1 MKISIIIPTYKEKEN
16 IPKLFDRTFKVLKN
30 KKIDFEIVVV
40 DDDSRDGIV
49 EVINKYIKNYPL
61 KLIVRKEER
70 GLASACVE
78 GFKSAS
84 GDIILVMD
92 GDLQHPPEKIPEFI
106 SSLEKGAEIAIG
118 SRYIEGGG
126 VGKWSITRKIV
137 SRGASILAN
146 VFFSEIKDIKDK
158 ESGFFAFKKNV
169 IKNVKLK
176 PKGYK
181 ILLEILVLGKYNKVQ
196 EIGYEFGKRYAGES
210 KLGVRTI
217 FSYLLHLIRLLW
229 VSGKFIKIIKFC
241 IVGILG
247 VFVNLGI
254 LYLLTAIG
262 LYYLISGAISIEISV
277 LTNFFLNRAWTFKE
291 EAKHVDIKK
300 SIIKDHATR
309 FIGIVINFLSLYI
322 FTEILEMFYILSMLI
337 GIILSTIW
345 NFIGNSKWVWK
356 YKKF

>member
-1 MKISIIIPTYKEKEN
+1 MKISIIIPTYKEKES
-16 IPKLFDRTFKVLKN
+16 ITKLFDRTLKILKDN
-30 KKIDFEIVVV
+30 KINFEIVVV
-40 DDDSRDGIV
+40 DDDSRDGTV
-49 EVINKYIKNYPL
+49 EVVNKYSKNYPV
-61 KLIVRKEER
+61 KIIVRKKER

-84 GDIILVMD
+84 GDVILVMD
-92 GDLQHPPEKIPEFI
+92 ADLQHPPEKIPEFI
-106 SSLEKGAEIAIG
+106 SALEKGSEIAIG
-118 SRYIEGGG
+118 SRYVEGGG
-126 VGKWSITRKIV
+126 LGKWSISRKIV
-137 SRGASILAN
+137 SRGATTLAN
-146 VFFSEIKDIKDK
+146 IFFGEIKNIKDK
-158 ESGFFAFKKNV
+158 ESGFFAFKKDV

-181 ILLEILVLGKYNKVQ
+181 ILLELLVLGKYKKVQ

-217 FSYLLHLIRLLW
+217 FSYLSHLTRLLW
-229 VSGKFIKIIKFC
+229 VSGKFKKLIKFC
-241 IVGILG
+241 IVGLLG
-247 VFVNLGI
+247 VFVNLGL
-254 LYLLTAIG
+254 LYLLTNLG

-291 EAKHVDIKK
+291 EATHVDIKK

-309 FIGIVINFLSLYI
+309 FIGIIINFASLYI

-337 GIILSTIW
+337 GIILSTVW
-345 NFIGNSKWVWK
+345 NFVGNSKWVWK